1 MRTTI
6 QPTETRQTNRSGETV
21 MSTFTQGPDALNVHV
36 LSVALIG
43 PEQQQRQAVAMAL
56 AGSQASVTREF
67 AKYPEIDD
75 VPQLLEAGY
84 DVIIVDLDSDQ
95 ERALDL
101 VEHICANSSLT
112 VMVYSR
118 QTDPELLVRCMR
130 AGAREYLTQ
139 PIAPSTIAEA
149 LVRASVR
156 RPVKRPSKKALGK
169 LIVFV
174 GAKGGS
180 GVSTIAGNFAVA
192 LARESGH
199 GTLLL
204 DLDLPL
210 GAAALDLGITSQF
223 STVNALQNIGRL
235 DSNFLST
242 LLAKHSS
249 GLSVLSAP
257 DQYTPINV
265 SDEAISKLLVV
276 ARQDF
281 DYVVIDA
288 GSTTR
293 INCKPLLDAAST
305 VYFVTQV
312 SISELRNSNRLIS
325 EIFTHLGPK
334 LEVVLNRYTPS
345 STGID
350 EENIKKALTQA
361 VAWKVPSDYRT
372 VQRAQN
378 TATPL
383 VLGDTAIAE
392 VIRRMAR
399 VACGLPEVPDRK
411 KKFSLFG

>member
-1 MRTTI
+1 M
-6 QPTETRQTNRSGETV
+6 
-21 MSTFTQGPDALNVHV
+21 MSTYTPGPDALNVHV

-43 PEQQQRQAVAMAL
+43 PDQPRRQAVAMVL

-67 AKYPEIDD
+67 AAYPDLDD
-75 VPQLLEAGY
+75 VPQLLDSGY

-101 VEHICANSSLT
+101 VEHICGNSSVT
-112 VMVYSR
+112 VMVYSN

-130 AGAREYLTQ
+130 AGAREYLMQ

-156 RPVKRPSKKALGK
+156 RPVKRPSKKSIGK
-169 LIVFV
+169 LLVFA

-180 GVSTIAGNFAVA
+180 GVSTIAGNFAVSI
-192 LARESGH
+192 ARESGH
-199 GTLLL
+199 STLLL

-223 STVNALQNIGRL
+223 STVNALQNISRL
-235 DSNFLST
+235 DSHFLST
-242 LLAKHSS
+242 LLVKHSS

-257 DQYTPINV
+257 DQYTPISA
-265 SDEAISKLLVV
+265 SDEAIAKLLAV

-288 GSTTR
+288 GSSTR
-293 INCKPLLDAAST
+293 INSKALLEGATT
-305 VYFVTQV
+305 VYFITQV
-312 SISELRNSNRLIS
+312 SISELRNANRMIS
-325 EIFTHLGPK
+325 EVFAHFGPR
-334 LEVVLNRYTPS
+334 LEIVLNRYVPS
-345 STGID
+345 SVGID
-350 EENIKKALTQA
+350 EENITKALTRP
-361 VAWKVPSDYRT
+361 VTWKVPSDYRA

-383 VLGDTAIAE
+383 AQGDSPVAE
-392 VIRRMAR
+392 IIRQMAR
-399 VACGLPEVPDRK
+399 TACGLPAVPDKR

>member
-1 MRTTI
+1 
-6 QPTETRQTNRSGETV
+6 
-21 MSTFTQGPDALNVHV
+21 MSTFTQGAEALNVKI

-43 PEQQQRQAVAMAL
+43 PEQQRRQAVAMAL

-67 AKYPEIDD
+67 AKYPGIDD
-75 VPQLLEAGY
+75 VPQLLDADY
-84 DVIIVDLDSDQ
+84 DVIIIDLDSDS

-101 VEHICANSSLT
+101 VEHICGNSSVT

-118 QTDPELLVRCMR
+118 QSDPEMLVRCMR
-130 AGAREYLTQ
+130 AGAREYLIQ
-139 PIAPSTIAEA
+139 PIASGTIAEA

-156 RPVKRPSKKALGK
+156 RPVKRSQKKTFGK
-169 LIVFV
+169 VLVFA

-180 GVSTIAGNFAVA
+180 GVSTIAGNFAVS
-192 LARESGH
+192 LSRESGH
-199 GTLLL
+199 GTLLI

-235 DSNFLST
+235 DSHFLST

-249 GLSVLSAP
+249 GLSVLSAS
-257 DQYTPINV
+257 DQYAPINI
-265 SDEAISKLLVV
+265 SDDAVAKLLTV

-281 DYVVIDA
+281 DYVVVDA
-288 GSTTR
+288 GSNTR
-293 INCKPLLDAAST
+293 VNFRPLLEVAST

-325 EIFTHLGPK
+325 EVFAGLGPR
-334 LEVVLNRYTPS
+334 LEIVLNRFAPS
-345 STGID
+345 SLGID
-350 EENIKKALTQA
+350 EENIAKALTQP
-361 VAWKVPSDYRT
+361 VAWKIPSDYRT

-383 VLGDTAIAE
+383 ALGDSGIAE
-392 VIRRMAR
+392 IIRQMAR
-399 VACGLPEVPDRK
+399 TACGLPAAADRK
-411 KKFSLFG
+411 RKFSLFG